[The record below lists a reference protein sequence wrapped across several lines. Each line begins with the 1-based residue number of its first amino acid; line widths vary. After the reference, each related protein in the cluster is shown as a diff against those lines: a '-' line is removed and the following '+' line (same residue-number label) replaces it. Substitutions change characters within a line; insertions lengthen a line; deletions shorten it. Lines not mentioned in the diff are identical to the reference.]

1 MYTFCQKE
9 VNSMKN
15 YKKWS
20 DAELQY
26 VKDNLGQFSDA
37 ALAAKLS
44 SMTGENVSTA
54 MIRRQRR
61 KLGINKPRGR
71 PKKVVVTSNGEN
83 G

>member
-9 VNSMKN
+9 VNSMRN
-15 YKKWS
+15 YKKWN

-26 VKDNLGQFSDA
+26 IRDNLGQFSDNI
-37 ALAAKLS
+37 LADKLS
-44 SMTGENVSTA
+44 SMTGEKVSTS

-71 PKKVVVTSNGEN
+71 PRKNVASLDNTN
-83 G
+83 

>member
-1 MYTFCQKE
+1 LSKE
-9 VNSMKN
+9 AISMRN

-26 VKDNLGQFSDA
+26 IKDNLAQFSDC
-37 ALAAKLS
+37 ALANKLS
-44 SMTGENVSTA
+44 SMTGESVSTA

-71 PKKVVVTSNGEN
+71 PKKSSVLVNGEN

>member
-9 VNSMKN
+9 VIYMRN

-26 VKDNLGQFSDA
+26 IKDNLAHFSDA
-37 ALAAKLS
+37 ALAGKLS
-44 SMTGENVSTA
+44 SMTGETVSTA

-71 PKKVVVTSNGEN
+71 PKKTSVLVNGGN